1 MSNQQPQQSPFQQR
15 LYNVIF
21 GYQSKAGKRF
31 DLLLVIAIIASVTV
45 VILDSVSELE
55 QLYHTWFIAIEVV
68 FTLFF
73 TLEYI
78 ARLYC
83 SPQPKEYAKSFYG
96 VVDLLAI
103 LPTYLALLYPAAQ
116 VMLLFRLLRILRI
129 LRVLKLVRYMSE
141 ANVLLRALM
150 LARRKILV
158 FLFCICLMTTIY
170 GALMYAIEGPENG
183 FTSIPKSIYWAIVT
197 ITTVGYGDISPA
209 TPLGQALAALV
220 MITGFAIITV
230 PTGIVGAELV
240 NEMRREQSEHR
251 CLHCERAG
259 HDHDADYCKHCGASL
274 LEES

>member
-1 MSNQQPQQSPFQQR
+1 MSSEKPTQSPMQKK
-15 LYNVIF
+15 LYEIIF
-21 GYQSKAGKRF
+21 GYNSSAGKRF
-31 DLLLVIAIIASVTV
+31 DLMLIVAILTSVLV
-45 VILDSVSELE
+45 VILNSVGSLE
-55 QLYHTWFIAIEVV
+55 QQYHFWFITIEVV
-68 FTLFF
+68 FTVFF

-83 SPQPKEYAKSFYG
+83 SPSPKEYAKSFYG

-103 LPTYLALLYPAAQ
+103 LPTYLALIYPPAQ

-158 FLFCICLMTTIY
+158 FLFCICLTTTIY

-197 ITTVGYGDISPA
+197 ITTVGYGDISPV

-220 MITGFAIITV
+220 MITGFSIITV
-230 PTGIVGAELV
+230 PTGIVGAELA
-240 NEMRREQSEHR
+240 NEMRREQQANR

>member
-1 MSNQQPQQSPFQQR
+1 MEQQPKQQNALQKR
-15 LYNVIF
+15 LYEIIF
-21 GYQSKAGKRF
+21 GYNTPAGKRF
-31 DLLLVIAIIASVTV
+31 DLLLIIAIISSVCA
-45 VILDSVSELE
+45 VILNSVS
-55 QLYHTWFIAIEVV
+55 QLDQRYHQWFITTELV
-68 FTLFF
+68 FTVFF
-73 TLEYI
+73 TIEYL

-129 LRVLKLVRYMSE
+129 LRVLKLVRYVSE
-141 ANVLLRALM
+141 ANVLLRSLL

-158 FLFCICLMTTIY
+158 FLFCIVLLTTIY
-170 GALMYAIEGPENG
+170 GALMYAIEGPANG

-197 ITTVGYGDISPA
+197 ITTVGYGDISPV

-220 MITGFAIITV
+220 MVTGFAIITV

-240 NEMRREQSEHR
+240 NELRREHSQRR
-251 CLHCERAG
+251 CIHCERAG
-259 HDHDADYCKHCGASL
+259 HDSDADYCKYCGASMHQQT
-274 LEES
+274 